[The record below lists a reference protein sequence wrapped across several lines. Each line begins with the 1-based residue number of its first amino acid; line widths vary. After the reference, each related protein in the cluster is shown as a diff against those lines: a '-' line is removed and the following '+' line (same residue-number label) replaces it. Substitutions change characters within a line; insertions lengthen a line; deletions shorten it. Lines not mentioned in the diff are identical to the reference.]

1 MFTKQDSLFSV
12 RSKFIYLLFPYYI
25 SGYTSSFGGFHPISG
40 FNYSQ
45 CFNYF
50 QIYITHTEF
59 QSCLFS
65 SFLDL
70 LPLHISLTSQI

>member
-12 RSKFIYLLFPYYI
+12 RSKFIYFFLITYQVN
-25 SGYTSSFGGFHPISG
+25 TSSFDSFHPISG